1 MTAQDILT
9 MLKASLEKRNTL
21 NDDYIRDLIIPAAI
35 SEIQREGITLHT
47 ADVGAETD
55 YTDLEEVN
63 VIVMQAAYYYRQR
76 ASSTENYQ
84 TAALHPQGE
93 PYMLRYAKNNLLFS
107 QKMRAET

>member
-1 MTAQDILT
+1 
-9 MLKASLEKRNTL
+9 MLKANLEKRNTL

-47 ADVGAETD
+47 EDVEGETD

-63 VIVMQAAYYYRQR
+63 VIVMPAAYYYRQR

-84 TAALHPQGE
+84 TAARHPQGE
-93 PYMLRYAKNNLLFS
+93 PYMLRLAKNNLLFS